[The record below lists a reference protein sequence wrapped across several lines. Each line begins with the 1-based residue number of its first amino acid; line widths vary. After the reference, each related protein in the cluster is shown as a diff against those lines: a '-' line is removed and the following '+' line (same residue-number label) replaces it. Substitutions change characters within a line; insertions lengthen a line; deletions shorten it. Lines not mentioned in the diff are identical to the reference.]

1 MVNQYNILIMLN
13 DSYYKFGCI
22 FLNSLYANVDL
33 SKINYIFVNNIGL
46 SESNKIILQSK
57 YDKIRFIETNVSIST
72 NAVHSKEWIS
82 ALTMKTKTLYSLL
95 QTIDNLPIILMDTD
109 MFVLR
114 DFTELLDDTYDI
126 QVCKRETPSIRN
138 DLPIKQMKYIAC
150 FVAFYRYSEVI
161 DQFMCDWM
169 KEINRMQ
176 SAKLTPAYETPSM
189 CAMIE
194 LYKSRIRFG
203 DILQQHVA
211 SESNNASSRVLHF
224 RSWGNESFEKRI
236 NRIIPLEQIKHF
248 MV

>member
-1 MVNQYNILIMLN
+1 MVNKYNILIMLN

-33 SKINYIFVNNIGL
+33 SKLNYIFVNNIGL
-46 SESNKIILQSK
+46 SESNKIVLQSK
-57 YDKIRFIETNVSIST
+57 YDKIRFIETNVAIST
-72 NAVHSKEWIS
+72 NAVHSKEWLS

-95 QTIDNLPIILMDTD
+95 QSIDNLPIVLMDTD
-109 MFVLR
+109 MLVLR
-114 DFTELLDDTYDI
+114 DFTDLLNDTYDI

-161 DQFMCDWM
+161 DKFICDWM
-169 KEINRMQ
+169 REIHRMQ
-176 SAKLTPAYETPSM
+176 ASNMTPAYETPSM
-189 CAMIE
+189 CAMME
-194 LYKSRIRFG
+194 LYKTRIKFG

-211 SESNNASSRVLHF
+211 SENNNASSRVLHF
-224 RSWGNESFEKRI
+224 RSYGPESFEKRI